1 MKIHNLIYSKAKKV
15 SKMECDVLI
24 TNVKML
30 NQKEAG
36 TILRREEPTG
46 YQIRLLPVTKA
57 YNRTDC
63 QLWKRYQGKVCHP
76 KPSLSLLL
84 RLLSTHSWAFL
95 SKDVG
100 VCSLNLLTIASS
112 FVDTKDQI
120 ILTFLMA
127 DEMNC

>member
-24 TNVKML
+24 TSVKML
-30 NQKEAG
+30 NQRKLVLREGKKNQRDTRLDYCLSPKLTIGLTASCGNAIKERYAIPNRHSPSCQGSYQHTAG
-36 TILRREEPTG
+36 
-46 YQIRLLPVTKA
+46 
-57 YNRTDC
+57 
-63 QLWKRYQGKVCHP
+63 H
-76 KPSLSLLL
+76 
-84 RLLSTHSWAFL
+84 FL
-95 SKDVG
+95 AKTL
-100 VCSLNLLTIASS
+100 VCSLTLLTIASS